1 MQNNTTQ
8 LREPPKW
15 FSQRPSNSLPSNA
28 ATIPN
33 SETNDDPIIEI
44 VFGEDNVLPE
54 QDPSVF
60 WKVNPLGKRIQD
72 QFPTSL
78 AIPLDYELGF
88 RTIADY
94 ISYSG
99 MRDCVYVDQIIY
111 TMHNLSGGSFGMKS
125 ISGELYQKNKNKQF
139 VNITQ
144 IINHLLQDGFV
155 KKQDDDERVDF
166 FKFSENNLPVEH
178 VHIRKKGRVSSYLLQ
193 GIVKKN
199 NFDKIKELIEPYM
212 ESINNHVIVQQ
223 LDTFQQDRMSGG
235 LQPVFSNNKLTN
247 DMDCAHPEFYPW
259 IKMDLMDYFREFF
272 KSKANALVL
281 IGEPGTGKSTLIRT
295 VIRELNVR
303 AMLAYKQD
311 VITSS
316 EFVGACRDFLNRSN
330 YDPENDITKQ
340 TQAIVVEDAD
350 LIMRRRMDGN
360 TQMAELLN
368 ATSGITSNIGHKFI
382 MSTNLKTIDDID
394 PALLRPGRCF
404 DILCFRSLSADEAT
418 LVRQV
423 RGLEPREFSKANRY
437 KLAEVLN
444 DVITQHQVEPIV
456 KPRFGF

>member
-1 MQNNTTQ
+1 MQNNTTPMRQ
-8 LREPPKW
+8 GLRPI
-15 FSQRPSNSLPSNA
+15 FNRPSNSMPTGPVAIPSL
-28 ATIPN
+28 
-33 SETNDDPIIEI
+33 ETNDNPIIEI
-44 VFGEDNVLPE
+44 VFGEDNILPE

-60 WKVNPLGKRIQD
+60 WKVNELGKSAQE
-72 QFPTSL
+72 QFPKQ
-78 AIPLDYELGF
+78 INVPLDFRTGF

-94 ISYSG
+94 LSYAL
-99 MRDCVYVDQIIY
+99 MHDCLMAETIVKV
-111 TMHNLSGGSFGMKS
+111 THVLSGDKLNLH
-125 ISGELYQKNKNKQF
+125 ILDKDIYHKNRYKEF
-139 VNITQ
+139 VDLTP
-144 IINHLLQDGFV
+144 IIEHLFEHNFV
-155 KKQDDDERVDF
+155 KVTDTNGIVVF
-166 FKFSENNLPVEH
+166 IKFNEVNLPIEY
-178 VHIRKKGRVSSYLLQ
+178 VHIHKEGRASSRLLT
-193 GIVKKN
+193 GIVKKFT
-199 NFDKIKELIEPYM
+199 FDKIKELIDPYM
-212 ESINNHVIVQQ
+212 QPVVDHVIVQQ
-223 LDTFQQDRMSGG
+223 LDGYAQSQMGGG
-235 LQPVFSNNKLTN
+235 LQPVFSNNKLT
-247 DMDCAHPEFYPW
+247 DGMDCAHPEFYPW

-316 EFVGACRDFLNRSN
+316 EFVGTCRDFLNRSN

-350 LIMRRRMDGN
+350 LIMRRRVDGN

-368 ATSGITSNIGHKFI
+368 ATSGITSNIRHKFI

>member
-15 FSQRPSNSLPSNA
+15 FSQRPSNSLPTDPVA
-28 ATIPN
+28 IPN

-44 VFGEDNVLPE
+44 VFGEDNILPE

-60 WKVNPLGKRIQD
+60 WRVNPLGKRLQD
-72 QFPTSL
+72 QFPISL
-78 AIPLDYELGF
+78 EIPLDFELGF
-88 RTIADY
+88 RTISDY
-94 ISYSG
+94 LSYAITQNSMPQGSIIS
-99 MRDCVYVDQIIY
+99 
-111 TMHNLSGGSFGMKS
+111 TMHTLSGESLNMMS
-125 ISGELYQKNKNKQF
+125 LQGELFRKNKNKEL
-139 VNITQ
+139 VNITD
-144 IINHLLQDGFV
+144 IINYLIQTGFV
-155 KKQDDDERVDF
+155 KTNDSDVHASYTR
-166 FKFSENNLPVEH
+166 FSERNLPIEH
-178 VHIRKKGRVSSYLLQ
+178 VWIKKQGRATTYFLQ
-193 GIVKKN
+193 GSVKKN
-199 NFDKIKELIEPYM
+199 TFDKIKEFIEPYLQPVVD
-212 ESINNHVIVQQ
+212 HVIVQQ
-223 LDTFQQDRMSGG
+223 LDGYAQSQMGGG
-235 LQPVFSNNKLTN
+235 LQPVFSNNKLTD

-311 VITSS
+311 VITSN
-316 EFVGACRDFLNRSN
+316 EFVGTCRDFLNRSN

-368 ATSGITSNIGHKFI
+368 ATSGITSNIRHKFI

-444 DVITQHQVEPIV
+444 DAITQHQVEPIV

>member
-1 MQNNTTQ
+1 MRQDLHPIFN
-8 LREPPKW
+8 
-15 FSQRPSNSLPSNA
+15 RPSNTMPTGPVAIPSLE
-28 ATIPN
+28 I
-33 SETNDDPIIEI
+33 NDDPIIEI
-44 VFGEDNVLPE
+44 VFGEDNILPE

-60 WKVNPLGKRIQD
+60 WKVNELGKSAQE
-72 QFPTSL
+72 QFPKQIN
-78 AIPLDYELGF
+78 IPLDFRTGF

-94 ISYSG
+94 LSYALVCDYS
-99 MRDCVYVDQIIY
+99 MAETIVKVTHD
-111 TMHNLSGGSFGMKS
+111 LSGDKLNLH
-125 ISGELYQKNKNKQF
+125 ILDKD
-139 VNITQ
+139 
-144 IINHLLQDGFV
+144 INHKNRYKEFVDLTPIIEHLFEHNFV
-155 KKQDDDERVDF
+155 KVTDTNGVVVF
-166 FKFSENNLPVEH
+166 IKFNEVNLPIEYVH
-178 VHIRKKGRVSSYLLQ
+178 VRKEGRASSRLLT
-193 GIVKKN
+193 GIVKKFT
-199 NFDKIKELIEPYM
+199 FDKIKELIDPYM
-212 ESINNHVIVQQ
+212 QPVVDHVIVQQ
-223 LDTFQQDRMSGG
+223 LDGYAQSQMGG
-235 LQPVFSNNKLTN
+235 RLQPVFSNNKLT
-247 DMDCAHPEFYPW
+247 DGMDCAHPEFYPW

-311 VITSS
+311 VITSN
-316 EFVGACRDFLNRSN
+316 EFVDTCRDFLNRSN

-350 LIMRRRMDGN
+350 LIMRRRVDGN

-368 ATSGITSNIGHKFI
+368 ATSGITSNIRHKFI

>member
-1 MQNNTTQ
+1 MQ
-8 LREPPKW
+8 P
-15 FSQRPSNSLPSNA
+15 
-28 ATIPN
+28 
-33 SETNDDPIIEI
+33 
-44 VFGEDNVLPE
+44 V
-54 QDPSVF
+54 
-60 WKVNPLGKRIQD
+60 
-72 QFPTSL
+72 
-78 AIPLDYELGF
+78 
-88 RTIADY
+88 
-94 ISYSG
+94 
-99 MRDCVYVDQIIY
+99 VD
-111 TMHNLSGGSFGMKS
+111 
-125 ISGELYQKNKNKQF
+125 
-139 VNITQ
+139 
-144 IINHLLQDGFV
+144 
-155 KKQDDDERVDF
+155 R
-166 FKFSENNLPVEH
+166 
-178 VHIRKKGRVSSYLLQ
+178 
-193 GIVKKN
+193 
-199 NFDKIKELIEPYM
+199 
-212 ESINNHVIVQQ
+212 VIVQQ
-223 LDTFQQDRMSGG
+223 LDGYAQSQMGGG
-235 LQPVFSNNKLTN
+235 LQPVFSNNKLT
-247 DMDCAHPEFYPW
+247 DGMDCAHPEFYPW

-340 TQAIVVEDAD
+340 TQAIVIEDAD
-350 LIMRRRMDGN
+350 LIMRRRVDGN

-368 ATSGITSNIGHKFI
+368 ATSGITSNIRHKFI

>member
-1 MQNNTTQ
+1 MRQGLHPIFN
-8 LREPPKW
+8 
-15 FSQRPSNSLPSNA
+15 RPSNSMPTGPVAIPSL
-28 ATIPN
+28 
-33 SETNDDPIIEI
+33 ETNDDPIIEI
-44 VFGEDNVLPE
+44 VFGEGNILPE

-60 WKVNPLGKRIQD
+60 WKVNELGKSAQE
-72 QFPTSL
+72 QFPKQIN
-78 AIPLDYELGF
+78 IPLDFRTGF

-94 ISYSG
+94 LSYALMCDYS
-99 MRDCVYVDQIIY
+99 MAETIVKV
-111 TMHNLSGGSFGMKS
+111 THVLSGDKLNLH
-125 ISGELYQKNKNKQF
+125 ILDKD
-139 VNITQ
+139 
-144 IINHLLQDGFV
+144 INHKNRYKEFVDLTPIIEHLFEHNFV
-155 KKQDDDERVDF
+155 KVTDTNGVVVF
-166 FKFSENNLPVEH
+166 IKFNEVNLPIEYVH
-178 VHIRKKGRVSSYLLQ
+178 VRKEGRASSRLLT
-193 GIVKKN
+193 GIVKKFT
-199 NFDKIKELIEPYM
+199 FDKIKELIDPYM
-212 ESINNHVIVQQ
+212 QPVVDHVIVQQ
-223 LDTFQQDRMSGG
+223 LNGYAQSQMGGG
-235 LQPVFSNNKLTN
+235 LHPVFSNNKLTVG
-247 DMDCAHPEFYPW
+247 MDCAHPEFYPW

-316 EFVGACRDFLNRSN
+316 EFVGTCRDFLNRSN

-368 ATSGITSNIGHKFI
+368 ATSGITSNIRHKFI

>member
-1 MQNNTTQ
+1 MQNNASM
-8 LREPPKW
+8 LKV
-15 FSQRPSNSLPSNA
+15 SLNTYNYAPQ
-28 ATIPN
+28 
-33 SETNDDPIIEI
+33 SEKPETSDDPIIEI

-88 RTIADY
+88 RTISDY
-94 ISYSG
+94 LSYSITQNSMPQG
-99 MRDCVYVDQIIY
+99 SIIS
-111 TMHNLSGGSFGMKS
+111 TMHTLSGESLNMMS
-125 ISGELYQKNKNKQF
+125 LQGELFRKNKNKEL
-139 VNITQ
+139 VNITDV
-144 IINHLLQDGFV
+144 INYLIQTGFV
-155 KKQDDDERVDF
+155 KISDSDDYASYIR
-166 FKFSENNLPVEH
+166 FSERNLPVEH
-178 VHIRKKGRVSSYLLQ
+178 VGIKKKGRATTYFLQ
-193 GIVKKN
+193 GSVKKN
-199 NFDKIKELIEPYM
+199 TFDKIKEFIEPYLQPV
-212 ESINNHVIVQQ
+212 EERVFVQQ
-223 LDTFQQDRMSGG
+223 LDSYKPNQMSGA
-235 LQPVFSNNKLTN
+235 LQPVFSLNKLTD

-311 VITSS
+311 VITSN
-316 EFVGACRDFLNRSN
+316 EFVGTCRDFLNRSN

-340 TQAIVVEDAD
+340 SQAIVVEDAD

-368 ATSGITSNIGHKFI
+368 ATSGITSNIRHKFI

-444 DVITQHQVEPIV
+444 DVVTQHQVEPIV

>member
-1 MQNNTTQ
+1 MRQGLHPIFN
-8 LREPPKW
+8 
-15 FSQRPSNSLPSNA
+15 RPSNSMPTGPVAIPSL
-28 ATIPN
+28 
-33 SETNDDPIIEI
+33 ETNDNPIIEI

-60 WKVNPLGKRIQD
+60 WKVNELGKSAQE
-72 QFPTSL
+72 QFPKQ
-78 AIPLDYELGF
+78 INVPLDFRTGF

-94 ISYSG
+94 LSYAL
-99 MRDCVYVDQIIY
+99 MHDCLMAETIVKV
-111 TMHNLSGGSFGMKS
+111 THVLSGDKLNLH
-125 ISGELYQKNKNKQF
+125 ILDKDIYHKNRYKEF
-139 VNITQ
+139 VDLTP
-144 IINHLLQDGFV
+144 IIEHLFEHNFV
-155 KKQDDDERVDF
+155 KVTDTNGIVVF
-166 FKFSENNLPVEH
+166 IKFNEVNLPIEY
-178 VHIRKKGRVSSYLLQ
+178 VHIRKEGRASSHLLT
-193 GIVKKN
+193 GIVKKFT
-199 NFDKIKELIEPYM
+199 FDKIKELIDPYM
-212 ESINNHVIVQQ
+212 QPVVDHVIVQQ
-223 LDTFQQDRMSGG
+223 LDGYAQSQMGGG

-247 DMDCAHPEFYPW
+247 DVDCAHPEFYPW

-311 VITSS
+311 VITSN
-316 EFVGACRDFLNRSN
+316 EFVGTCRDFLNRSN

-350 LIMRRRMDGN
+350 LIMRRRVDGN

-368 ATSGITSNIGHKFI
+368 ATSGITSNIRHKFI

-437 KLAEVLN
+437 KLAEALN